1 MVKKGGGG
9 RRMIMMGCIV
19 MTVKM
24 PRMVMIVSRRMMS
37 YWRRTGIMKMM
48 QGSPI
53 LRLHTEQDGEEGYNV
68 VVDDDDDDVVVDDD
82 DDYH

>member
-9 RRMIMMGCIV
+9 RRMIMMGWMV

-24 PRMVMIVSRRMMS
+24 PRMMIGSRSMMS
-37 YWRRTGIMKMM
+37 YRRRTGIMKMM

-68 VVDDDDDDVVVDDD
+68 VVNDDDDDVVVDDD